1 MLKEIGT
8 QSDTRSDWYVGVVIY
23 ADPKILLL
31 WCKDII
37 IEQFGIVFYI
47 LTAYL
52 DNLRARS
59 LWFLRTFDFSYQY
72 WKVLLNKSLGFQRF
86 TPAGYS
92 FDVSSNVNNISL
104 CNFKTTHT
112 NIR

>member
-31 WCKDII
+31 WCKDSISC
-37 IEQFGIVFYI
+37 VF
-47 LTAYL
+47 
-52 DNLRARS
+52 DNLRASS

-86 TPAGYS
+86 TSAGYS
-92 FDVSSNVNNISL
+92 FDVSNVNNISL

>member
-23 ADPKILLL
+23 AES
-31 WCKDII
+31 KDITVVMQRYYYWTVRHKMFSI
-37 IEQFGIVFYI
+37 SCVF
-47 LTAYL
+47 
-52 DNLRARS
+52 DNLRASS

-86 TPAGYS
+86 TSAGYS
-92 FDVSSNVNNISL
+92 FDVSNVNNISL

-112 NIR
+112 NIH